1 MTNLVIEHGE
11 TAFSRRLRRR
21 RLQLAL
27 AIAAVEAILVLAGLV
42 PWWLAVAA
50 AVASVAAY
58 LLLGR
63 DHRSAAVRSVTWV
76 AAVSQLTVVLV
87 PVAVVL
93 VGVLVLVVL
102 VALMAGVLVVLFL
115 DRR

>member
-1 MTNLVIEHGE
+1 
-11 TAFSRRLRRR
+11 
-21 RLQLAL
+21 LQLAL
-27 AIAAVEAILVLAGLV
+27 AIAAVEAILVLAGIV

-50 AVASVAAY
+50 AAASVAAY

-63 DHRSAAVRSVTWV
+63 DHRSPAVRSPAWV
-76 AAVSQLTVVLV
+76 AVVSQLAVVLV

-93 VGVLVLVVL
+93 IGVLVLVVL
-102 VALMAGVLVVLFL
+102 IALMAGALAVLLL